1 MRGFPLAISAVV
13 LLALTASSSAGPIHC
28 SQLPE
33 LGPRGFDY
41 SSDRF
46 LPGTG
51 NDESLVA
58 DDFVCTV
65 ADPITDLHWWGS
77 YWQAPYVTPASDYW
91 TDPSLA
97 GGAPVLPATV
107 TGFIITIYDHVPVA
121 NDPLTTPMPFAHPG
135 NPLYVAALPIADVA
149 ISPAGVIDRTG
160 DGITGN
166 VGDEA
171 VWRYDV
177 DLAVPFNQTAATTY
191 WLSIQAVT
199 DNTDVQWGWHSAD
212 TLTGFNATQGGP
224 AGLWGAPYANPWIL
238 MVDKDMAFEVTMPEP
253 LTAGLLG
260 AGLAA
265 LLATTKNRKRR

>member
-1 MRGFPLAISAVV
+1 MRGFPLAISSVV
-13 LLALTASSSAGPIHC
+13 LLALAANVSAGPIQY

-33 LGPRGFDY
+33 LGPLGFDY

-46 LPGTG
+46 LPGTA
-51 NDESLVA
+51 NDESLMA
-58 DDFVCTV
+58 DDFVCTG

-77 YWQAPYVTPASDYW
+77 YWQAPYVTPSSSYW
-91 TDPSLA
+91 PDP
-97 GGAPVLPATV
+97 T
-107 TGFIITIYDHVPVA
+107 
-121 NDPLTTPMPFAHPG
+121 TTPMPFAHPG
-135 NPLYVAALPIADVA
+135 NPVYSATVPIADVA

-160 DGITGN
+160 DLIIGN

-177 DLAVPFNQTAATTY
+177 DLAVPFNQTAGTTY
-191 WLSIQAVT
+191 WLSIQALT
-199 DNTDVQWGWHSAD
+199 DHSDVQWGWHSAD

-238 MVDKDMAFEVTMPEP
+238 MVDKDMAFELTVPEP

-260 AGLAA
+260 AGLAV
-265 LLATTKNRKRR
+265 LLICRRKRR